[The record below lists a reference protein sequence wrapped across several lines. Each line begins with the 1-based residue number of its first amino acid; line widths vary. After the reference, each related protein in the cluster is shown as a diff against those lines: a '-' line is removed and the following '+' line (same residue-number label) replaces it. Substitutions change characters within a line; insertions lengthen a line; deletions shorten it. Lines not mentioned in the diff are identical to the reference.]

1 MGNTTPNNLELEKQ
15 QVAQE
20 AVKLVKNNDIVGL
33 GTGSTASLAITA
45 LATRV
50 KEGLQ
55 VKGVASSLQTEAQAK
70 ALGIPLLPLGEVA
83 QIDISIDGAD
93 EFNENLQLIKGG
105 GGALFREKIMA
116 SLSKNRIVVVDSS
129 KKVAQLGAFKVPVE
143 LAPVACRYV
152 LDQLTALGGKTQLRY
167 KNDTLFMTDNQ
178 NYIADVDFGLIA
190 DPQALAVQLN
200 QIEGILAHGLFIG
213 LATKVI
219 MATGEGLVVFE
230 QSQKG
235 S

>member
-1 MGNTTPNNLELEKQ
+1 MRSTIPNNLELEKQ

-20 AVKLVKNNDIVGL
+20 AVKLVKNNDVVGL
-33 GTGSTASLAITA
+33 GTGSTASLAIMA
-45 LATRV
+45 LADRL
-50 KEGLQ
+50 KDGLQ
-55 VKGVASSLQTEAQAK
+55 IKGVASSLHTEVQAK

-83 QIDISIDGAD
+83 RIDISIDGAD

-105 GGALFREKIMA
+105 GGALFREKIVA

-152 LDQLTALGGKTQLRY
+152 LDQLTDLGGMAQLRY
-167 KNDTLFMTDNQ
+167 KNGTLLITDNQ

-190 DPQALAVQLN
+190 DPPALAVQLN
-200 QIEGILAHGLFIG
+200 QIEGVLAHGLFIG

-219 MATGEGLVVFE
+219 MATGKGLVVFE